1 MAVRR
6 KRNST
11 PNNTIEVNKDIDS
24 TQNQAITLDVEEEV
38 VTNVKEEVKEESTQI
53 SLDTDE
59 ISLVETQ
66 EEDLEEETI
75 DLIDKEEKKEVVEE
89 TTEEDK
95 KTNKNTTKKNT
106 TKKSKKNKEV
116 KISEEPINLEI
127 GNNDI
132 EEIEEYL
139 KEDLCPTTE
148 NLEIIR
154 QEIIDKI
161 NTFFLNDS
169 MTPEE
174 NIKLSHQVTNYI
186 IEIENLISEYNRRA
200 RFLKGMIEDET
211 KLYGKGSNAEERK
224 LNAFLRLINYTK
236 KPEDKPVNLL
246 IYLRVA
252 EDMCEFLNLRL
263 NTLYRISDNLKSD
276 KFFFEKLEREIKK

>member
-66 EEDLEEETI
+66 EEDSEEETI

-89 TTEEDK
+89 EVEDK
-95 KTNKNTTKKNT
+95 KTTKNTTKKNT
-106 TKKSKKNKEV
+106 TKKSKKSKEA
-116 KISEEPINLEI
+116 KTNEEPVNLEI

-148 NLEIIR
+148 NLEMIR

-200 RFLKGMIEDET
+200 RFLKGIIDDET

-224 LNAFLRLINYTK
+224 LNAFLRLINYAK

-263 NTLYRISDNLKSD
+263 NALYRISDNLKSD

>member
-6 KRNST
+6 KRNSAS
-11 PNNTIEVNKDIDS
+11 NNNIEENKIIDN
-24 TQNQAITLDVEEEV
+24 TQNQAITLDVEEEEV
-38 VTNVKEEVKEESTQI
+38 VTIAKEEVKEETKEESTQI
-53 SLDTDE
+53 TLD
-59 ISLVETQ
+59 VEEVSSN
-66 EEDLEEETI
+66 EEEEEETVVLV
-75 DLIDKEEKKEVVEE
+75 DTEEVD
-89 TTEEDK
+89 TEKEDK
-95 KTNKNTTKKNT
+95 KTTKSTTKKST
-106 TKKSKKNKEV
+106 TKKSKKSKET
-116 KISEEPINLEI
+116 KTNEEPVKLEVGIN
-127 GNNDI
+127 NI

-139 KEDLCPTTE
+139 KDDLCPTTE
-148 NLEIIR
+148 NLETIR

-200 RFLKGMIEDET
+200 KFLKGLIEDET

-236 KPEDKPVNLL
+236 NPEDKPVNLL
-246 IYLRVA
+246 IYLRVT

-263 NTLYRISDNLKSD
+263 NVLYRISDNLKSD
-276 KFFFEKLEREIKK
+276 KFFFEKLDKETKK

>member
-6 KRNST
+6 KRVSAS
-11 PNNTIEVNKDIDS
+11 NNNIEENKIVDS
-24 TQNQAITLDVEEEV
+24 TQNQAMTLDTEEEEIVTIAKEEVKEETKEESTQITLDVEEV
-38 VTNVKEEVKEESTQI
+38 SSNEEE
-53 SLDTDE
+53 
-59 ISLVETQ
+59 
-66 EEDLEEETI
+66 EEET
-75 DLIDKEEKKEVVEE
+75 VVLVDTE
-89 TTEEDK
+89 EEDK
-95 KTNKNTTKKNT
+95 KTTKSTTKKST
-106 TKKSKKNKEV
+106 TKKSKKSKET
-116 KISEEPINLEI
+116 KTNEEPVKLEVGIN
-127 GNNDI
+127 NI

-139 KEDLCPTTE
+139 KDDLCPTTE
-148 NLEIIR
+148 NLETIR

-200 RFLKGMIEDET
+200 KFLKGLIEDET

-246 IYLRVA
+246 IYLRVT

-263 NTLYRISDNLKSD
+263 NVLYRISDNLKSD
-276 KFFFEKLEREIKK
+276 KFFFEKLDKETKK